1 MAIGPGQFM
10 IREACHTC
18 MLRKQRGQLQTGG
31 LVEIPRNST
40 YQSCFSLR
48 ATLYMY
54 FYNYNYSYIYIYL
67 HLPRC
72 AKFQTL
78 MRKTPPLPHEGQK
91 NVQVLKSVLDPN
103 SMPFIVDVLLSKGN
117 MDQAATQKLTIS
129 SYMNFFIWDTPKVK
143 KFI

>member
-1 MAIGPGQFM
+1 
-10 IREACHTC
+10 
-18 MLRKQRGQLQTGG
+18 
-31 LVEIPRNST
+31 
-40 YQSCFSLR
+40 
-48 ATLYMY
+48 
-54 FYNYNYSYIYIYL
+54 
-67 HLPRC
+67 
-72 AKFQTL
+72 